1 MNRSATVRTC
11 CGIALA
17 LVLVAIIGKASA
29 YVDLAPTLAKIISD
43 AKLIAVVELS
53 SFDKDTGVVNLKAVR
68 ALKGAAPSDLI
79 HHHVTSTSKGTIA
92 AQVARW
98 IEPAPAA

>member
-68 ALKGAAPSDLI
+68 ALGGPRHVRPDPPSRYIDVERHDCRAGGSLD
-79 HHHVTSTSKGTIA
+79 
-92 AQVARW
+92 
-98 IEPAPAA
+98 